1 MDKYAYFQLEIGL
14 QLNNPTVIWTYH
26 FINLKGIQNAGNL
39 APSQHTMEFSIENQ
53 LLAILTMWLTEAMA
67 LFLCIRDSETSI
79 FTQEKYHVQK
89 YGFY

>member
-1 MDKYAYFQLEIGL
+1 MDKNGYFQLEIGL

-26 FINLKGIQNAGNL
+26 FINLKGIQYAGNL

-53 LLAILTMWLTEAMA
+53 LLAVLTVWLTEATA
-67 LFLCIRDSETSI
+67 LFLCMRDSETRI
-79 FTQEKYHVQK
+79 FIRGKYHVQK